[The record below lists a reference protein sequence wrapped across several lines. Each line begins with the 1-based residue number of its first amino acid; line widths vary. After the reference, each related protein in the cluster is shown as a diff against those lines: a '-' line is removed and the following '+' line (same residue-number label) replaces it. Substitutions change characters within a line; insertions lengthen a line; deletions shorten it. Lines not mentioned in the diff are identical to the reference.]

1 MRDNYSTS
9 YALINLTKTIK
20 QSLDQDLFSCGIFV
34 DRLLGKSEHYGTRG
48 ITNKWFETD
57 RQQFVSI
64 NDYNAECALV
74 LTGVP
79 QQFVLGPLL
88 LLLYINDLK
97 LAIKHCKAHHFAD
110 DTSLLYANNSLKNLN
125 KLLNIDDLKNLTD
138 WLNA

>member
-20 QSLDQDLFSCGIFV
+20 QSLDQNLFSCGIFV
-34 DRLLGKSEHYGTRG
+34 DLLLGKSEHYGTRG

-64 NDYNAECALV
+64 NDYNAECAIV

-79 QQFVLGPLL
+79 QQFWVL
-88 LLLYINDLK
+88 YYSS
-97 LAIKHCKAHHFAD
+97 C
-110 DTSLLYANNSLKNLN
+110 T
-125 KLLNIDDLKNLTD
+125 LTI
-138 WLNA
+138 WN